1 MKATDLEK
9 ARLIA
14 GARAQNITMRSRLA
28 AGETLTLCI
37 GDGSDAANI
46 VLMPRYLAEI
56 RSDLIAAF
64 DLRICENDA
73 ALGSLGVDVDG

>member
-1 MKATDLEK
+1 MKAVDLEK

-14 GARAQNITMRSRLA
+14 GARDQNVAVRDRLA

-37 GDGSDAANI
+37 GEGNRISNI

-64 DLRICENDA
+64 NLRIGENDA
-73 ALGSLGVDVDG
+73 ALAALGVDP